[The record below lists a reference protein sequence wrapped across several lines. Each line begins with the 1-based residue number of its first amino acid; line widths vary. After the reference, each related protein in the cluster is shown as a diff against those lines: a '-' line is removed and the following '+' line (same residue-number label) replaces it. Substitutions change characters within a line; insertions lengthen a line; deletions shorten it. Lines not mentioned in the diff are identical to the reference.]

1 VRRSVY
7 TGSRSLSGRGAR
19 VGLLEPLADEAFMP
33 GRMDQAELFSA
44 VYRKLSRSV
53 FGYLRARGVED
64 PEAVTQDVFLA
75 LYTRMGTL
83 HGGIE
88 GVKTLV
94 FSIAHARAVDHHR
107 RRERVP
113 ASTPYDPGSDQRTV
127 ASPEEVA
134 FAGTGVPELLETLPD
149 DYREVL
155 ILRVVADLSI
165 EQTAA
170 IMGRSAGA
178 VKQLQRRALA
188 GLKEH
193 VQMKAQ
199 GTL

>member
-107 RRERVP
+107 RRGRVP
-113 ASTPYDPGSDQRTV
+113 ASTPYDPAPTSGPWHRLKRLP
-127 ASPEEVA
+127 SPEPA
-134 FAGTGVPELLETLPD
+134 FRNCWKPCRMT
-149 DYREVL
+149 
-155 ILRVVADLSI
+155 
-165 EQTAA
+165 TA
-170 IMGRSAGA
+170 RS
-178 VKQLQRRALA
+178 
-188 GLKEH
+188 
-193 VQMKAQ
+193 
-199 GTL
+199 